1 MTSIQC
7 AAEGDGRLRVELLP
21 RRRRRPHRRRSR
33 GRSGSEPQASRGG
46 DSSPQWHRKLPSSR
60 PRATAPLRRG
70 WSTPAGSTGGAT
82 ASSWDQH
89 RERIRFQKKN
99 SLFSRIIFLR
109 GGRVVFC
116 RLWETICLV
125 RLRPRMWREILWMD
139 LVRQNLFFK

>member
-33 GRSGSEPQASRGG
+33 GRSGSEQQASRGG

-89 RERIRFQKKN
+89 RERIRFQKKKLSFFTN
-99 SLFSRIIFLR
+99 HLPSRRAGSVLSTV
-109 GGRVVFC
+109 GDDLPGPP
-116 RLWETICLV
+116 ETPHVEGDPVDGSCKT
-125 RLRPRMWREILWMD
+125 EFIL
-139 LVRQNLFFK
+139 